1 MATGSSK
8 VDTMSRVLTKNVLP
22 KEVLASHCPLDHGRH
37 AIKPTTGLGCL
48 STLPLEIQQKSLGL
62 LDAQSLIT
70 FRCVNQ
76 KAMEVVNG
84 MVEWKKVP
92 LDVTEVTSL

>member
-1 MATGSSK
+1 MASGPPE
-8 VDTMSRVLTKNVLP
+8 VDAMSRLLTKNVLP
-22 KEVLASHCPLDHGRH
+22 KGILASHCPLDYGRH

-48 STLPLEIQQKSLGL
+48 STLPLEILQSSLGL
-62 LDAQSLIT
+62 LDVQSLIT
-70 FRCVNQ
+70 FRCVNL